1 MNILKVWK
9 MAILGCNF
17 NINFDQ
23 TLAPGSS
30 LCNTLRTKLHA
41 WTESSIIVEFMV
53 KFIWQHN
60 LPVGSYHTFKMPPGR
75 LDFWCSKG
83 KKWDPPVTPKLKVRE
98 VSQSGFWNISSH
110 PTSVPSFSQIGWLQL
125 LAPGTLSQTMTLNS
139 TLWEGH
145 MSKPR
150 AKTILSFNIRLNEA
164 ILLFQNYFNLRL
176 RGSQHTML
184 SFSL

>member
-1 MNILKVWK
+1 

-60 LPVGSYHTFKMPPGR
+60 LPVGSYHTFKIPPGR

-83 KKWDPPVTPKLKVRE
+83 KKWPPPLPVTPKLKV
-98 VSQSGFWNISSH
+98 SQSGFWNTVSH
-110 PTSVPSFSQIGWLQL
+110 DTQL
-125 LAPGTLSQTMTLNS
+125 LCQVSAKSVDQTFGPWNTFSDNDTVSLKAFHSISDATKLLPYIFIINVS
-139 TLWEGH
+139 IY
-145 MSKPR
+145 P
-150 AKTILSFNIRLNEA
+150 NNEIA
-164 ILLFQNYFNLRL
+164 CR
-176 RGSQHTML
+176 
-184 SFSL
+184 

>member
-1 MNILKVWK
+1 

-83 KKWDPPVTPKLKVRE
+83 KKWPPLPVNPKLKVRE
-98 VSQSGFWNISSH
+98 VCQSGFWNTVSH
-110 PTSVPSFSQIGWLQL
+110 DTQL
-125 LAPGTLSQTMTLNS
+125 LCQVSAKSVDHNFWPLEHFLRKWH
-139 TLWEGH
+139 L
-145 MSKPR
+145 R
-150 AKTILSFNIRLNEA
+150 AVSLKAFHSISDATKLLPYIFIINVSIYPNNEIA
-164 ILLFQNYFNLRL
+164 C
-176 RGSQHTML
+176 S
-184 SFSL
+184 